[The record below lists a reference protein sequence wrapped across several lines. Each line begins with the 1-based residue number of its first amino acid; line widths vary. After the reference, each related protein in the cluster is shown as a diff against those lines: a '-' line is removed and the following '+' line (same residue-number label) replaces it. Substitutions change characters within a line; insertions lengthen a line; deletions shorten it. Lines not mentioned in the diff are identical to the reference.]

1 MKLTPRTGI
10 RTTAGFAL
18 GAALNDKQRKQVASE
33 IKKTAAPLGKSIANS
48 FSQVADTVVDEATS
62 KIDDVG
68 GAAATTSTTT
78 TPS

>member
-33 IKKTAAPLGKSIANS
+33 IKK
-48 FSQVADTVVDEATS
+48 DCR
-62 KIDDVG
+62 
-68 GAAATTSTTT
+68 STR
-78 TPS
+78 